1 MSSVH
6 NCFLLLLLLLLLS
19 AQLPAAGVSAQC
31 WWTFI
36 LVTVVATLFLEP
48 FNLAWSE
55 YPGL

>member
-1 MSSVH
+1 
-6 NCFLLLLLLLLLS
+6 LLLLLLL
-19 AQLPAAGVSAQC
+19 ADMLPAGCSAQC

>member
-1 MSSVH
+1 M
-6 NCFLLLLLLLLLS
+6 
-19 AQLPAAGVSAQC
+19 LPAGCSAQC

-36 LVTVVATLFLEP
+36 LVTVLATLFLEP